1 MPQLPQGFT
10 GKNRSGVYQPP
21 RRVAVGQAWEYPSL
35 EIGRSATARTAI
47 VLDCDGPAATE
58 RATDW
63 FLANEAHWFNWSVVR
78 RSSGGTHFVLCL
90 ERPVLIGPNA
100 LSGPQ
105 LKLKRITGWLVDQT
119 GADPANLGDMSHNPM
134 ARPQGP
140 NLSTTWGRQEP
151 HRLDDLGGLVPP
163 DWQPPEL
170 EGTGNGRNDDFNREL
185 AKWAAS
191 PENVH
196 QSVLDHALALYWSMP
211 AEWREFPHPFTENE
225 VRSIARSVEKYR
237 RQLMAEGEFGPA
249 GQTKRSNWG
258 KRRGKASGR
267 VRRKATRERDDAILV
282 AYMGGESITAIGRRL
297 GLSRPTIRA
306 AIKRVGNPVRRKP
319 ISELKRKPWDWL
331 GVSERTFYRDFFFME
346 NLGRPERASRR
357 AFAPAPAEPLSSVD
371 QSQLQPQIRPSRI

>member
-1 MPQLPQGFT
+1 MKDFT
-10 GKNRSGVYQPP
+10 SPPDSRTGLAIDLAPLKVRKYGLAECHNYPRVSRGKNRSGVYQPP

-185 AKWAAS
+185 AKWRHRLRTS
-191 PENVH
+191 IN
-196 QSVLDHALALYWSMP
+196 QSW
-211 AEWREFPHPFTENE
+211 
-225 VRSIARSVEKYR
+225 
-237 RQLMAEGEFGPA
+237 
-249 GQTKRSNWG
+249 
-258 KRRGKASGR
+258 
-267 VRRKATRERDDAILV
+267 
-282 AYMGGESITAIGRRL
+282 ITLWLCIGRCRQN
-297 GLSRPTIRA
+297 GGNFPIRSP
-306 AIKRVGNPVRRKP
+306 KTK
-319 ISELKRKPWDWL
+319 S
-331 GVSERTFYRDFFFME
+331 GVSP
-346 NLGRPERASRR
+346 GRWRNT
-357 AFAPAPAEPLSSVD
+357 D
-371 QSQLQPQIRPSRI
+371 GN